1 MLVVSFRLSKV
12 ADNIFLDLKKIIFS
26 SETVFLVNS
35 PIESVP
41 HGTKLNPLENSFGL
55 FRDNLYIL

>member
-12 ADNIFLDLKKIIFS
+12 ADNIILDLKRIICS

-35 PIESVP
+35 PVESVLT
-41 HGTKLNPLENSFGL
+41 GLN
-55 FRDNLYIL
+55 

>member
-12 ADNIFLDLKKIIFS
+12 ADNIFLDSKEIIFS

-35 PIESVP
+35 PIESVLT
-41 HGTKLNPLENSFGL
+41 GLN
-55 FRDNLYIL
+55 